1 MNSMS
6 IRRSEAGLP
15 QVGPDWHNA
24 AGLLAGLKRVV
35 LFCGGFGSG
44 KTEVAVN
51 FALGLR
57 HTGRPVAIADLDI
70 VNPYFRSR
78 EVRAQLAA
86 EGIRVIVPGGEL
98 ASADLPI
105 VQPEIRGALGSSQ
118 GSVVLDLGGDPVGAR
133 VLASMS
139 DVMPAGGVDG
149 LFVLNSRRPATRTA
163 EATIRMM
170 TAISRTASVSLDGL
184 VVNSHL
190 IEETGPEVVDEGITL
205 AEQVS
210 ARTGARVAFV
220 VVERRL
226 LADFDPAACGY
237 PVMVI
242 DRLMLKPWEPTNWL
256 GKYRIGV

>member
-1 MNSMS
+1 
-6 IRRSEAGLP
+6 
-15 QVGPDWHNA
+15 
-24 AGLLAGLKRVV
+24 
-35 LFCGGFGSG
+35 
-44 KTEVAVN
+44 
-51 FALGLR
+51 
-57 HTGRPVAIADLDI
+57 
-70 VNPYFRSR
+70 
-78 EVRAQLAA
+78 
-86 EGIRVIVPGGEL
+86 
-98 ASADLPI
+98 
-105 VQPEIRGALGSSQ
+105 
-118 GSVVLDLGGDPVGAR
+118 
-133 VLASMS
+133 MS